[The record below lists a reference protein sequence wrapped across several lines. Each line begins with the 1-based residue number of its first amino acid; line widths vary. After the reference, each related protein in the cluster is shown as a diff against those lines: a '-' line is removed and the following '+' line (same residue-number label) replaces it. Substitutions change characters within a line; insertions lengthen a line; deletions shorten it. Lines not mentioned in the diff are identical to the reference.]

1 MDELMASKKAEL
13 MVVLSDQ
20 PRGLSMDYL
29 KVDLS
34 DRHMEDLLDLLMDV
48 MMVGKMEG
56 WMVFSKDLTTV
67 VR

>member
-1 MDELMASKKAEL
+1 MGKMKENKMDEL

>member
-1 MDELMASKKAEL
+1 MAH
-13 MVVLSDQ
+13 
-20 PRGLSMDYL
+20 SMDYL

-56 WMVFSKDLTTV
+56 WMVFSKDLSTV

>member
-56 WMVFSKDLTTV
+56 WMVFSKDLSTV

>member
-1 MDELMASKKAEL
+1 MASKKAEL

>member
-1 MDELMASKKAEL
+1 MKENKMDEL